1 MPIHFSLR
9 LRLVL
14 SFALVALVTAAS
26 VVVAF
31 RLTSTREVQ
40 SFMSGGGMVDMTEF
54 ATSLEVFYQ
63 QNGGWQGVEAIF
75 PRAGQGMG
83 GGMMGGQRIRLADP
97 IGLVTADTVEAVGSN
112 LNILERNAAVPLK
125 SADGQVIG
133 LLLVEGG
140 MGAQGGLNG
149 TQLLA
154 RLTRSSLIGALI
166 GTGLALLTALLLS
179 YQLLKPVDQLTRAA
193 ASMAKGDLS
202 QRVEAGQGDE
212 LSTLGR
218 AFNQMAASL
227 QRAEGNRRAMT
238 ADVAHEL
245 RTPIAVQRAHLE
257 ALQDGVYPLTAEN
270 LQPVLDQTELL
281 ALLVDDLRMLALA
294 DAGELTL
301 NRGLADM
308 EEMVESLLDRFRPEA
323 DNRQVE
329 LHFERPAK
337 DAPAVNVD
345 AKRIEQ
351 AMNNLM
357 SNALRYTPAGGEIMI
372 TLEPMGNYLSL
383 RVADSGPGVPE
394 DALGHVF
401 ERFYRADKSR
411 SRGEGGTGLGLAIAR
426 QLVLAHG
433 GELSVRNRAEGGAEF
448 ILDLPIHPSR

>member
-1 MPIHFSLR
+1 MPIRLSLR
-9 LRLVL
+9 LRMIL
-14 SFALVALVTAAS
+14 SFALVAVVTAVS

-31 RLTSTREVQ
+31 RLTSVRDVQ
-40 SFMSGGGMVDMTEF
+40 TFMSGGTMVDLAELTG
-54 ATSLEVFYQ
+54 SLENYYQ
-63 QNGGWQGVEAIF
+63 QTGSWSGIESLL

-83 GGMMGGQRIRLADP
+83 NGMMGGQRIRLADAN
-97 IGLVTADTVEAVGSN
+97 GLVVADTREEVGSH
-112 LNILERNAAVPLK
+112 LSLLERSTAVPLNN
-125 SADGQVIG
+125 ADGQVIG
-133 LLLVEGG
+133 QLLVEGG
-140 MGAQGGLNG
+140 MGGQGGLNSA
-149 TQLLA
+149 QLLT

-179 YQLLKPVDQLTRAA
+179 YQLLKPVNQLTHAA

-202 QRVEAGQGDE
+202 QRVEAGEGDE

-227 QRAEGNRRAMT
+227 QRAEGNRRVMT

-270 LQPVLDQTELL
+270 LQPVLDQTEML
-281 ALLVDDLRMLALA
+281 ALLVDDLRTLALA

-301 NRGLADM
+301 ERRLVDM
-308 EEMVESLLDRFRPEA
+308 AELVESLLERFRPEA
-323 DNRQVE
+323 DNHQVM
-329 LHFERPAK
+329 LRFDRLDGSAAK
-337 DAPAVNVD
+337 VHVD

-351 AMNNLM
+351 VLNNLM
-357 SNALRYTPAGGEIMI
+357 SNALRYTPAGGEIV
-372 TLEPMGNYLSL
+372 LKLGRQDKFVSL

-394 DALGHVF
+394 SALEHVF
-401 ERFYRADKSR
+401 ERFYRADKAR

-433 GELSVRNRAEGGAEF
+433 GELSVRNRPEGGAEF
-448 ILDLPIHPSR
+448 TLDLPIYQG